1 MINQQLYTRSGI
13 QRYSELSDLQTLRGQ
28 LVGTL
33 NTALSQISN
42 TISAPLINFSQ
53 ALSQHSKPKE

>member
-13 QRYSELSDLQTLRGQ
+13 QRYSELGDLQTLRGQ
-28 LVGTL
+28 LAGTL
-33 NTALSQISN
+33 NMALSQIPN
-42 TISAPLINFSQ
+42 TLSVPLNSLSQ